1 LGYEG
6 ASSTFTDLFYQ
17 PFSLDYKNIICKC
30 YLYYKTVEGY
40 TYFDQ
45 FRAVGLKL
53 FIIGSI
59 PDADCNPLKFI
70 LYPYNY
76 T

>member
-1 LGYEG
+1 LGYLS
-6 ASSTFTDLFYQ
+6 ASSTFTSLFYQ

-40 TYFDQ
+40 TYFNQ
-45 FRAVGLKL
+45 ARAAGLKL

-59 PDADCNPLKFI
+59 PDADYNPLKII
-70 LYPYNY
+70 LYPANY
-76 T
+76 S